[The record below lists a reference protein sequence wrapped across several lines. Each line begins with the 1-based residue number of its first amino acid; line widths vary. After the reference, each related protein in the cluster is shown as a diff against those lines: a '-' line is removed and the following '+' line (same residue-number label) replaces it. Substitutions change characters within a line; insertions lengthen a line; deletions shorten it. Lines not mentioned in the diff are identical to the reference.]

1 VVQYSPNLGLGL
13 GYKTVDGPTSPVA
26 RVAAPIVDIGTL
38 LSDIYFRLDRGRCST
53 GLKVLLSTVPTKRL
67 VEGGIDMAVVSV
79 TTLTV
84 KPDRYEDFLETT
96 RKAKAILEKSGAKNV
111 RLLAALT
118 AGEASG
124 SLATTWEADDF
135 AAQGAVLDKF
145 LADPEG
151 LALLTSTNT
160 TAGPTAGFQSTIW
173 VDVPL

>member
-1 VVQYSPNLGLGL
+1 
-13 GYKTVDGPTSPVA
+13 
-26 RVAAPIVDIGTL
+26 
-38 LSDIYFRLDRGRCST
+38 
-53 GLKVLLSTVPTKRL
+53 
-67 VEGGIDMAVVSV
+67 MAVVSV

-84 KPDRYEDFLETT
+84 KPDRYEDFLETS

>member
-1 VVQYSPNLGLGL
+1 
-13 GYKTVDGPTSPVA
+13 
-26 RVAAPIVDIGTL
+26 
-38 LSDIYFRLDRGRCST
+38 
-53 GLKVLLSTVPTKRL
+53 
-67 VEGGIDMAVVSV
+67 MAVVSV
-79 TTLTV
+79 TTLSV

-96 RKAKAILEKSGAKNV
+96 RKAKTILEKSGARNL

-118 AGEASG
+118 AGEATG
-124 SLATTWEADDF
+124 SLAMTWEVDDF

-151 LALLTSTNT
+151 LALISSTNT